1 MNLKKTK
8 VGKRDF
14 DKYNNK
20 KITINN
26 KKLKTI
32 FFSSLD
38 IS

>member
-20 KITINN
+20 KSQKITKN
-26 KKLKTI
+26 LKNT
-32 FFSSLD
+32 FFEKV
-38 IS
+38 

>member
-20 KITINN
+20 KSQKNN
-26 KKLKTI
+26 KKLRAI
-32 FFSSLD
+32 FSSLD
-38 IS
+38 IL